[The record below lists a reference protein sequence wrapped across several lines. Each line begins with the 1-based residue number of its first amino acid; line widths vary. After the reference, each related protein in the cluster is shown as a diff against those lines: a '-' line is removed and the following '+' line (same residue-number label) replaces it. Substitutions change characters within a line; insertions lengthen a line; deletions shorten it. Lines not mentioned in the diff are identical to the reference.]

1 MKNIVKS
8 GILHPKFDIVVL
20 LISFCVYGDQAM
32 EPYSHSGWTL
42 PSRLVPWQRG
52 HKLPNSFYVHLE
64 SFLLSFHVYSLLWP
78 VKGAVNVKLISNSEK
93 RLPPK
98 IRSVTQSVQVHVWW
112 WLMLQPNGH
121 GVAFARGKVLLPHS
135 CPLLKQ
141 QEVLLNCV
149 MVRWGE
155 AHCHL
160 QIV

>member
-1 MKNIVKS
+1 M
-8 GILHPKFDIVVL
+8 VL
-20 LISFCVYGDQAM
+20 CVWNQAM

-42 PSRLVPWQRG
+42 PSRLVPWQWG
-52 HKLPNSFYVHLE
+52 HKLSNSFCVLLE

-78 VKGAVNVKLISNSEK
+78 VKGAGNVELISNSEK

-98 IRSVTQSVQVHVWW
+98 KWLSPKIRSVTQCVQVHVWW
-112 WLMLQPNGH
+112 WLMLQANGH
-121 GVAFARGKVLLPHS
+121 GVALNFARGKVLLPHS

-149 MVRWGE
+149 MVSWGK
-155 AHCHL
+155 ALCHL

>member
-1 MKNIVKS
+1 MKNIVKL
-8 GILHPKFDIVVL
+8 GILHPKFDIMVL
-20 LISFCVYGDQAM
+20 LILFCLYGDHAM

-42 PSRLVPWQRG
+42 PSRLVPWQLG
-52 HKLPNSFYVHLE
+52 HKMPSSLCVHLE

-98 IRSVTQSVQVHVWW
+98 IRSVIQCVQVHVSW
-112 WLMLQPNGH
+112 WLMLQANGH

-135 CPLLKQ
+135 HPLLKQ

-149 MVRWGE
+149 MVRWGK